1 MVGLTATVGATELW
15 PTVALHLTR
24 ASVAVARHRPRAA
37 LASFEEA
44 LAARGSCPVPP
55 ALADMWSRTHVDV
68 ALLVGDEPA
77 ICTSEDAGH
86 AARSATWW
94 ASCARRALAY
104 ADLAGAEAAADRVPR
119 TLPAEES
126 AEQNLADVL
135 AAIEAWLV
143 LAVVADRR
151 RRPHESAV
159 CFRSA
164 LDLAR
169 PQRLVQP
176 FLATE
181 RERTSLILQHALTDG
196 IAHVDEF
203 VQEVLRR
210 LSPHG
215 LAPPE
220 PDPLIEPL
228 TERELAVLAELPTW
242 KSNAEIADE
251 FYVSVNTVK
260 THLQR
265 LFRKL
270 DVPNRRQA
278 VRRARELGLI
288 N

>member
-1 MVGLTATVGATELW
+1 
-15 PTVALHLTR
+15 
-24 ASVAVARHRPRAA
+24 
-37 LASFEEA
+37 
-44 LAARGSCPVPP
+44 
-55 ALADMWSRTHVDV
+55 MWVRTHVDV
-68 ALLVGDEPA
+68 ALLVGDASARRPLEEP
-77 ICTSEDAGH
+77 DA

-94 ASCARRALAY
+94 SSRARHALAR
-104 ADLAGAEAAADRVPR
+104 ADVEGAETAAERVGR
-119 TLPAEES
+119 SLPAEES
-126 AEQNLADVL
+126 TDDDLADVL
-135 AAIEAWLV
+135 AAIEACLV
-143 LAVVADRR
+143 LGVVADRR

-159 CFRSA
+159 CIRSA

-181 RERTSLILQHALTDG
+181 PERTSLILQRAVTDG
-196 IAHVDEF
+196 IVHADEF
-203 VQEVLRR
+203 VQKVLPR

-215 LAPPE
+215 LVSPE

-288 N
+288 S